1 MGPGIKTLAVIANM
15 IVELAR
21 ASADEADWDP
31 DRSISTMQKRV
42 TESPELAVIFLALSD
57 EDQAEVLELILR
69 ELSARRAP
77 RA

>member
-1 MGPGIKTLAVIANM
+1 MGPGLKTLAAVANL

-31 DRSISTMQKRV
+31 DGTIATVQKRV
-42 TESPELAVIFLALSD
+42 TELAVIFLALSD

-69 ELSARRAP
+69 ELAARRAP
-77 RA
+77 KA